1 MPARG
6 LRRIPWDLDSH
17 SEDRSNISIVLASN
31 SSLSVLNLVGFLYQR
46 LSSVADRT
54 MGEEELYQ
62 AIFKRKS
69 VRNYEGGPLDAVTL
83 SRIEAFLETLRSMD
97 PDIRTEIRI
106 IENSKVR
113 GMFKVDA
120 PHFLAFFSE
129 VKEGH
134 LANAGFMLQQ
144 VDLFL
149 SSTGIGS
156 CWQGGPKPVNGV
168 VGPSGL
174 EFIIA
179 MAFGRPAEGLQRSS
193 ASEFKREPMAKIT
206 SMQRSEA
213 FLEAARLAPS
223 AMNNQPWY
231 FSGNDGT
238 IEAFSSK
245 SLLLGKM
252 NHISLGI
259 ALCHVWLAAQHEGKR
274 VEFVT
279 GTKVEMKAPKGYSY
293 VSGLRI
299 T

>member
-1 MPARG
+1 
-6 LRRIPWDLDSH
+6 
-17 SEDRSNISIVLASN
+17 
-31 SSLSVLNLVGFLYQR
+31 
-46 LSSVADRT
+46 

-69 VRNYEGGPLDAVTL
+69 VRNYEGGPLDAGTM
-83 SRIEAFLETLRSMD
+83 SGIEAFLKTLRSMD

-113 GMFKVDA
+113 GLFKVDA

-134 LANAGFMLQQ
+134 LTNAGFMLQQ

-156 CWQGGPKPVNGV
+156 CWQGGPKPVKGV

-174 EFIIA
+174 EFTIA
-179 MAFGRPAEGLQRSS
+179 MAFGRPAEGLQRRSV
-193 ASEFKREPMAKIT
+193 SEFKREPMAKIT
-206 SMQRSEA
+206 SMQRTDA
-213 FLEAARLAPS
+213 YLEAARLAPS

-231 FSGNDGT
+231 FLRNDGT
-238 IEAFSSK
+238 IDAFSSR
-245 SLLLGKM
+245 SFLLDKM

-259 ALCHVWLAAQHEGKR
+259 ALCHVWLAAQHEGKK
-274 VEFVT
+274 VEFVI
-279 GTKVEMKAPKGYSY
+279 GKKADMKTPKGYSY
-293 VSGLRI
+293 VSSLSI
-299 T
+299 H

>member
-1 MPARG
+1 
-6 LRRIPWDLDSH
+6 
-17 SEDRSNISIVLASN
+17 
-31 SSLSVLNLVGFLYQR
+31 
-46 LSSVADRT
+46 

-69 VRNYEGGPLDAVTL
+69 VRNYEGGPLDAVTM
-83 SRIEAFLETLRSMD
+83 SGIEAFLKTLRSMD

-120 PHFLAFFSE
+120 PHFLALFSE

-134 LANAGFMLQQ
+134 LSNAGFMVQQ

-156 CWQGGPKPVNGV
+156 CWQGGPKPVKGV
-168 VGPSGL
+168 VGPPGL

-179 MAFGRPAEGLQRSS
+179 MAFGRPAEGFQRNSI
-193 ASEFKREPMAKIT
+193 SEFKREPMAKIT
-206 SMQRSEA
+206 TMEGGKI
-213 FLEAARLAPS
+213 LEAARLAPS

-231 FSGNDGT
+231 FTKNDGT
-238 IEAFSSK
+238 IDAFSAK
-245 SLLLGKM
+245 SLIFDKM

-259 ALCHVWLAAQHEGKR
+259 ALCHVWLAAKHEGRK
-274 VEFVT
+274 VEFIT
-279 GTKVEMKAPKGYSY
+279 GKKVDMKVPKGYSY
-293 VSGLRI
+293 VSSLAIG
-299 T
+299 